1 MNEPLPRRARNII
14 LAAFTVYLMALAL
27 TVKIAPLQDQMDW
40 VLQAK
45 ILAHPSLPVAQ
56 DYTIRPAPTPNLLG
70 TLAIALAAKA
80 LPIFA
85 AARTV
90 YALYLAWFV
99 LAFVYLARSDG
110 RERALVELLGPLYAM
125 NHFFLMGFYNFVLGL
140 AFALFTL
147 GWLRRRADDRSPWT
161 WLGFSLLVTATYLSH
176 FLAFGVLTLGCLAIA
191 WRAYGKDW
199 RAYGPGVAA
208 YLPALIGLA
217 WYIAERGGEFWFHYA
232 FHNPLYYLWYKVG
245 PWAVASGYY
254 PLTPTWAMWVN
265 VTLNAAAIVAVPL
278 LALRAIVN
286 KRAPLRDPLV
296 LTALALTIL
305 ALAAPTRIFELLR
318 PGQRLLF
325 AAVLL
330 FAATALPGKPTTPG
344 KHRAAALAL
353 AALLAWNGYWWLDA
367 TRKTDAELKV
377 LAATI
382 PADADMLLL
391 TDSHFHYREPRA
403 LCEKL
408 VDPYSYPNS
417 VNPLRYLPY
426 AQIIEHGGRIR
437 SLFGTGIV
445 HAKHRDLLPAI
456 NRPWHLSDPARAG
469 VYSHLV
475 ATGQAD
481 NLADIAQKTSALFA
495 ELYRD
500 DYLLIMERIPPAPA
514 D

>member
-1 MNEPLPRRARNII
+1 
-14 LAAFTVYLMALAL
+14 
-27 TVKIAPLQDQMDW
+27 
-40 VLQAK
+40 
-45 ILAHPSLPVAQ
+45 LPVAQ

-110 RERALVELLGPLYAM
+110 ASGRWWNCWAPVRDESFLPDGLLQFRAR
-125 NHFFLMGFYNFVLGL
+125 L

-147 GWLRRRADDRSPWT
+147 GWLRRRADGRSPWT

-305 ALAAPTRIFELLR
+305 ALAAPTPSSKLLR

-330 FAATALPGKPTTPG
+330 FAATALPGKPTKPG

-382 PADADMLLL
+382 PP
-391 TDSHFHYREPRA
+391 TPT
-403 LCEKL
+403 CCC
-408 VDPYSYPNS
+408 
-417 VNPLRYLPY
+417 
-426 AQIIEHGGRIR
+426 
-437 SLFGTGIV
+437 
-445 HAKHRDLLPAI
+445 
-456 NRPWHLSDPARAG
+456 
-469 VYSHLV
+469 
-475 ATGQAD
+475 
-481 NLADIAQKTSALFA
+481 
-495 ELYRD
+495 
-500 DYLLIMERIPPAPA
+500 
-514 D
+514 